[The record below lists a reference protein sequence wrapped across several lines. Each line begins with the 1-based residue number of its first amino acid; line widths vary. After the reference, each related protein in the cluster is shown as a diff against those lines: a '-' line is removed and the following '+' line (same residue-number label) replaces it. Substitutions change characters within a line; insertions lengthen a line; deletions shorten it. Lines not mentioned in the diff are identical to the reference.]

1 MKNSKKEN
9 KFIFKLIVVIIILIL
24 SSAIIKRIY
33 TKILLKKTY
42 NENFKIVKYMN
53 GGLGFSGQA
62 GRICLES

>member
-33 TKILLKKTY
+33 TKIIEIWEILLLKDC
-42 NENFKIVKYMN
+42 F
-53 GGLGFSGQA
+53 
-62 GRICLES
+62 

>member
-33 TKILLKKTY
+33 TKILLKKHIM
-42 NENFKIVKYMN
+42 KILK
-53 GGLGFSGQA
+53 L
-62 GRICLES
+62 